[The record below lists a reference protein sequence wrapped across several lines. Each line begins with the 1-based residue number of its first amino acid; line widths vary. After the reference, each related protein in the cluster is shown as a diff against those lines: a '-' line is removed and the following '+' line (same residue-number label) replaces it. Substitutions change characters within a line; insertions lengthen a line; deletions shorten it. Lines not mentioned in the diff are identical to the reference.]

1 MSEQQYVARST
12 RVAARMVGDEMMI
25 MSGRDSTLF
34 VLNGTA
40 AILWEAAD
48 GFTPL
53 DEIVSQKICTQ
64 FEVDPSTALRDA
76 AEVVNQLAGHG
87 ILRVSNAP
95 LAAGA

>member
-40 AILWEAAD
+40 ALLQNSGSA
-48 GFTPL
+48 
-53 DEIVSQKICTQ
+53 
-64 FEVDPSTALRDA
+64 
-76 AEVVNQLAGHG
+76 
-87 ILRVSNAP
+87 
-95 LAAGA
+95 